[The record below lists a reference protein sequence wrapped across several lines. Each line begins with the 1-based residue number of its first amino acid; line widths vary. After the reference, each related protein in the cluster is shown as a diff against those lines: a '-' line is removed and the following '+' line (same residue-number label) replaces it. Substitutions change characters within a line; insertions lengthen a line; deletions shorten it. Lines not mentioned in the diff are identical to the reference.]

1 MIAFIFFALAGFFNS
16 IMDTLRMHWKI
27 SIFSNI
33 KNPKL
38 MDWVNPKL
46 SWDNK
51 WKTKKAIEERF
62 KWSSTLLVFVT
73 DLWHFAQLMMFI
85 CFAFGAVT
93 YVPVVGFL
101 SFTIYIFKL
110 QLLISPIDILILVS
124 VIGIAFEFF
133 WKKIWVKK

>member
-16 IMDTLRMHWKI
+16 IMDTLRMHWKT

-62 KWSSTLLVFVT
+62 KGSSTILVFVT
-73 DLWHFAQLMMFI
+73 DLWHFSQLMMFI

-93 YVPVVGFL
+93 YIPVFTFL
-101 SFTIYIFKL
+101 SFTICIFKL
-110 QLLISPIDILILVS
+110 KLLISPIDILILVS
-124 VIGIAFEFF
+124 IIGVVFEFF
-133 WKKIWVKK
+133 WKKIWTKK